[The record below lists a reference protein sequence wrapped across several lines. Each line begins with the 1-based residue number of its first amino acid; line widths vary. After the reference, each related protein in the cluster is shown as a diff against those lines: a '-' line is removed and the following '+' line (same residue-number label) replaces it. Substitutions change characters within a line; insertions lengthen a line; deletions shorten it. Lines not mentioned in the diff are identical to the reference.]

1 MKDDYEY
8 FTSTFGEGVLIM
20 LLTSVVVC
28 SIIGFALAMN
38 S

>member
-8 FTSTFGEGVLIM
+8 FTSTFGEGVLIV
-20 LLTSVVVC
+20 LLTSLVVC
-28 SIIGFALAMN
+28 SIIGLALAIN